1 MRRSER
7 LLRAAVAACLSTGV
21 ALAMHVAGGG
31 ALPAA
36 PGILV
41 PLALTFAVSV
51 QLAGT
56 AMSRWRLGA
65 AVVVAQVLFHAM
77 FALGSGASI
86 VASGAGPHSSHQPT
100 GFAFDSAG
108 VPAAHGH
115 LTPSMLAAHVAA
127 AIATYALLRRADVL
141 VALIRRAAHALAARL
156 TIAQPRLVARTRIG
170 ARAGRTPDAIRIAR
184 SPHGVR
190 GPPCHLA

>member
-41 PLALTFAVSV
+41 PLVLAFAVSI

-56 AMSRWRLGA
+56 AMSRWRLWA
-65 AVVVAQVLFHAM
+65 AVGVAQVLFHAM
-77 FALGSGASI
+77 FALGSGANL
-86 VASGAGPHSSHQPT
+86 VASGTGPHSSHEPT
-100 GFAFDSAG
+100 GLTLDSAG
-108 VPAAHGH
+108 VPAAHSH
-115 LTPSMLAAHVAA
+115 LTPSMLAAHAA
-127 AIATYALLRRADVL
+127 AAVATYALLRRADVL
-141 VALIRRAAHALAARL
+141 VALVRQAAAALAARL
-156 TIAQPRLVARTRIG
+156 TIARPRLAAHTHIATRP
-170 ARAGRTPDAIRIAR
+170 GRVPVTLHIAH
-184 SPHGVR
+184 SPHGLR
-190 GPPCHLA
+190 GPPLHLA